1 LYISSVKQQQQNT
14 NIMTTSQIINDN
26 REIKSYENE
35 AAGWFALSRGHVHY
49 IQFENE
55 EDPRYYKN
63 QKSWAVRLSQLIR
76 TGR

>member
-1 LYISSVKQQQQNT
+1 
-14 NIMTTSQIINDN
+14 MTTQEIINDG
-26 REIKSYENE
+26 REIKVYENE
-35 AAGWFALSRGHVHY
+35 AAGWWALSRGHVHS
-49 IQFENE
+49 IEFEDE